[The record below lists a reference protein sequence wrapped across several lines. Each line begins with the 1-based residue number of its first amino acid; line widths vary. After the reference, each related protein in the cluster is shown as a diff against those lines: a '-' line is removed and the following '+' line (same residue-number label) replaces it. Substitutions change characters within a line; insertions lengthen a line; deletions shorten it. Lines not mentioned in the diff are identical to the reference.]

1 MVPDTQITRKQ
12 DVQPDTKKTLFSAF
26 CGTQGSVLTPISLN
40 AKSKTGMQNILTN
53 KKLKGQSVSNAHIS
67 TSWLKC
73 ISILTSD
80 IF

>member
-12 DVQPDTKKTLFSAF
+12 EVQPDTKKPLFSAF